1 MTEQKLINLIKIFY
15 SFNLKN
21 HGLIFYPYQQEIIER
36 SLRAIFM
43 QNGEELAFEISRQ
56 AGKTEAIVSVVEFGM
71 IFYPELFGKPL
82 RVGIFAPQ
90 KEQAKTDFDR
100 LKEKLTKTQYSG
112 FQEAVDPE
120 ESNSVTLQLSNGSYC
135 YIFPLTSTSHPESKT
150 LDVIIYEESNK
161 INDHE
166 KAVKSD
172 PMGTATNACR
182 ISVGVAGFQKNF
194 FKRLSDKPECLKVPA
209 ERVIEQKRQA
219 YEKDGNEFHLNYERF
234 VTSYLNDH
242 GEDNDAYRT
251 QYKLEW
257 ILGVGQFI
265 TPEALTSIRGN
276 FGLLKTTSAP
286 VVVGIDTAKSPDKTI
301 VTVKN
306 MLPIK
311 DENGMVIRPKS
322 ILSWLRLKGDN
333 YKDQFDTICSFLRN
347 FSNIEAI
354 AIDSTGQGD
363 FMPDMFERE
372 TGYQIIR
379 VKFSLQ
385 SKDVIYKNLIQQ
397 VKLKATLYPDVDCLE
412 RREFE
417 EELLDLQKEYK
428 GEYLSCHHP
437 NDAKAHDDY
446 ADSWALA
453 EYAEMWLA
461 QNGVDV
467 DVISIPTIAVSPQE
481 DELEDLVV

>member
-1 MTEQKLINLIKIFY
+1 
-15 SFNLKN
+15 
-21 HGLIFYPYQQEIIER
+21 
-36 SLRAIFM
+36 M
-43 QNGEELAFEISRQ
+43 QTGEELAFEISRQ

-71 IFYPELFGKPL
+71 IFYPELFGRPL

-135 YIFPLTSTSHPESKT
+135 YIFPLTATSHPESKT

-161 INDHE
+161 IDDHE

-182 ISVGVAGFQKNF
+182 IAVGVAGFQKNF
-194 FKRLSDKPECLKVPA
+194 FKKLSDLPTALKVPA
-209 ERVIEQKRQA
+209 NKVIEQKRAA
-219 YEKDGNEFHLNYERF
+219 YEQDGNDFHLNYERF
-234 VTSYLNDH
+234 VTSYVRDH

-257 ILGVGQFI
+257 ILGIGQFI
-265 TPEALTSIRGN
+265 TSETLASIRGD
-276 FGLLKTTSAP
+276 FGLLKRTDTP

-306 MLPIK
+306 MQPIK
-311 DENGMVIRPKS
+311 DQDGKVIRPKS
-322 ILSWLRLKGDN
+322 ILSWLRLKGEN
-333 YKDQFDTICSFLRN
+333 YKDQFDAICSFLAN
-347 FSNIEAI
+347 YTNVEAI

-372 TGYQIIR
+372 TGYQILR
-379 VKFSLQ
+379 VKFGLQ
-385 SKDVIYKNLIQQ
+385 TKDIIYKNLLQQ
-397 VKLKATLYPDVDCLE
+397 ISLKATLYPNIDCLE
-412 RREFE
+412 KREFE

-437 NDAKAHDDY
+437 NDPKAHDDY

-461 QNGVDV
+461 QNGIELDI
-467 DVISIPTIAVSPQE
+467 ISLPQKVVSPQAE
-481 DELEDLVV
+481 DLEDLVV

>member
-1 MTEQKLINLIKIFY
+1 
-15 SFNLKN
+15 
-21 HGLIFYPYQQEIIER
+21 
-36 SLRAIFM
+36 M
-43 QNGEELAFEISRQ
+43 QTGEELAFEISRQ

-71 IFYPELFGKPL
+71 IFFPEIYGRPL

-100 LKEKLTKTQYSG
+100 LKEKLDKTQLSG
-112 FQEAVDPE
+112 FQESVDPE

-135 YIFPLTSTSHPESKT
+135 YIFPLTPTSHPESKT

-161 INDHE
+161 IDDHE

-182 ISVGVAGFQKNF
+182 IAVGVAGFQKNF
-194 FKRLSDKPECLKVPA
+194 FKKLSDLPTALKVPA
-209 ERVIEQKRQA
+209 NKVIEQKRAA
-219 YEKDGNEFHLNYERF
+219 YEQDGNDFHLNYERF
-234 VTSYLNDH
+234 VTSYVRDH

-257 ILGVGQFI
+257 ILGIGQFI
-265 TPEALTSIRGN
+265 TSETLASIRGD
-276 FGLLKTTSAP
+276 FGLLKRTDTP

-306 MLPIK
+306 MQPIK
-311 DENGMVIRPKS
+311 DQDGKVIRPKS
-322 ILSWLRLKGDN
+322 ILSWLRLKGEN
-333 YKDQFDTICSFLRN
+333 YKDQFDAICSFLAN
-347 FSNIEAI
+347 YSNVEAI

-372 TGYQIIR
+372 TGYQILR
-379 VKFSLQ
+379 VKFGLQ
-385 SKDVIYKNLIQQ
+385 TKDIIYKNLLQQ
-397 VKLKATLYPDVDCLE
+397 ISLKATLYPSKDCLE
-412 RREFE
+412 KREFE

-437 NDAKAHDDY
+437 NDPKAHDDY

-461 QNGVDV
+461 QNGIELDI
-467 DVISIPTIAVSPQE
+467 ISVPQKVVSPQAE
-481 DELEDLVV
+481 ELEDLVV